1 MCKREAY
8 LTLEKNY
15 DIIDGH
21 KRMYVDSFGIAI
33 KKGRTCYVLDG
44 LDIDNKQ
51 EFITFLAEARDKKL
65 KTVRL
70 TAGQCGYNEVI
81 DIPRW
86 AYQELINQMW
96 LYL

>member
-33 KKGRTCYVLDG
+33 KRGRTCCVLGG
-44 LDIDNKQ
+44 LDVDNKQ
-51 EFITFLAEARDKKL
+51 KFITFLTEARDKKL

>member
-1 MCKREAY
+1 MRKREAY
-8 LTLEKNY
+8 LTLGKNY

-33 KKGRTCYVLDG
+33 KRGRTCSVLGG

-70 TAGQCGYNEVI
+70 TTGQCGYDEGI

>member
-33 KKGRTCYVLDG
+33 KRGGTCCILGG